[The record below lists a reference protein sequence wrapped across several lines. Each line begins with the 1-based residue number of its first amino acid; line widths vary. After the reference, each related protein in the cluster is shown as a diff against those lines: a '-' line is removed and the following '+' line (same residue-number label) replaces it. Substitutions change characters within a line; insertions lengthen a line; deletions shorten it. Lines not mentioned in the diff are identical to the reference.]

1 MQNFH
6 RTTQQSDKGQ
16 QSAAP
21 QIFLILLAVLAVLI
35 VGFLFMKSSFFAIGS
50 VEVQGNKYISTD
62 EIYRIAGIPEQTNIF
77 RLNTNDVKSRLM
89 KDLRVADV
97 DIVRRF
103 PGTVILTIKE
113 RQPIAYVA
121 SSYGFFELDQQGVIL
136 AAFKNFKQ
144 LNVPIVTGIKIEN
157 GYIGDTV
164 SNPDLDRVLEYLS
177 LLDENILNQISEIN
191 IKSPDQMIAYTV
203 SSAQIRIGS
212 EERLA
217 EKAKFTNEILRE
229 IDEKKM
235 VIEYIDL
242 NYASPYIKIKQ

>member
-6 RTTQQSDKGQ
+6 RTTQQSDNGQ
-16 QSAAP
+16 QPSAS

-50 VEVQGNKYISTD
+50 VEVQGNKYIATE

-77 RLNTNDVKSRLM
+77 RLNINEIKSRLV
-89 KDLRVADV
+89 KDLRIADV
-97 DIVRRF
+97 DVVRKF
-103 PGTVILTIKE
+103 PGTVVLTIKE
-113 RQPIAYVA
+113 RHPIAYVA
-121 SSYGFFELDQQGVIL
+121 SSYGFVELDKQGVIL

-144 LNVPIVTGIKIEN
+144 LNVPIITGIKIDN
-157 GYIGDTV
+157 GYVGDSV
-164 SNPDLDRVLEYLS
+164 SNSDLGIVLEYLS
-177 LLDENILNQISEIN
+177 LLDENILNQISEVN

-203 SSAQIRIGS
+203 SSAQIRIGNN
-212 EERLA
+212 ERLA
-217 EKAKFTNEILRE
+217 EKARFTNEILRE
-229 IDEKKM
+229 IDDKKM